1 MNLFLSKFSQAMLL
15 YRLSMTTAQFFSILI
30 HLFVILEI
38 SFLTG
43 STLMSVDVEVIE
55 TALWHCFLVLRMKL
69 VYCFRLLDMVFISNY
84 SLLRLFN
91 DYFTY

>member
-1 MNLFLSKFSQAMLL
+1 MNLSPSIFSQAMLL
-15 YRLSMTTAQFFSILI
+15 YRLSMTTAQSFSISI

-55 TALWHCFLVLRMKL
+55 TAL
-69 VYCFRLLDMVFISNY
+69 
-84 SLLRLFN
+84 
-91 DYFTY
+91 